1 MIKEQNAHLDSLSE
15 MANIKVNL
23 FKEIITDQLINA
35 GTGTDKTVP
44 ITQIQDFI
52 SETHAYTS
60 QNADK
65 IAGAVENAINGIING
80 GKENINNAISGLVTA
95 AITGLFGSQESSDM
109 TFDKYYV
116 AVEGISIIRLDLMG
130 WKRAI
135 TASSLSERVE
145 QVSAFVMAKSTVDIM
160 KTDFNTFLDLYQNLV
175 LSENPDAKTKDIIT
189 DAKQIFDMFKSN
201 EKNMNVRFLS

>member
-60 QNADK
+60 
-65 IAGAVENAINGIING
+65 
-80 GKENINNAISGLVTA
+80 
-95 AITGLFGSQESSDM
+95 
-109 TFDKYYV
+109 
-116 AVEGISIIRLDLMG
+116 
-130 WKRAI
+130 
-135 TASSLSERVE
+135 
-145 QVSAFVMAKSTVDIM
+145 
-160 KTDFNTFLDLYQNLV
+160 
-175 LSENPDAKTKDIIT
+175 
-189 DAKQIFDMFKSN
+189 
-201 EKNMNVRFLS
+201 